1 MTSAD
6 DGPSQAS
13 PSGPTSSLM
22 RPTATVMVLT
32 GLSRVTG
39 FMRIV
44 VVAAV
49 LGQTF
54 LGNTYQSANTVPNI
68 LFELLIAGALQA
80 VLVPTLVQTL
90 DRTGVAD
97 AERVA
102 GGVLGLA
109 TVGLG
114 LAAGAAMAAAPLIMR
129 ALTSGVADPA
139 ARAAQIRLGTI
150 FLWIF
155 LPQVLF
161 YAAGLVSTGVLNARE
176 RFALPAFAPIVN
188 NVIVMGA
195 YVGFDAMRG
204 DRPLTLDLGA
214 AEIAVLAGGTT
225 LGVIAF
231 TAVPVVAVMR
241 SGFRLRPRLDHRQAG
256 VRRIARQG
264 GWAAAYLAS
273 LQLQL
278 AVVLVLANRIE
289 GGVVTYQVGF
299 AFSLLPHALLALPIA
314 TTMFPRLARRARG
327 DAAAFAR
334 TLDGG
339 FRAVGFVVI
348 PAAAAMAALAEPL
361 SHLVLFG
368 RGDAA
373 RAGELASVLMGFA
386 PGVVGA
392 GAFIFLSRA
401 SYALE
406 RVRDPAVVNLAAVA
420 AGASVMVP
428 AFAVLPADRAVA
440 GLAAAVSGTAIVA
453 ACGLAW
459 RLRQTGAFRGTATW
473 WMRLTVAGAGAGAV
487 MRLVAGRFDGSEPA
501 RAAAVVVALAAG
513 ALCYLG
519 IVRLTGGPRIREAL
533 RLLDAGYPG

>member
-1 MTSAD
+1 MTSGAD
-6 DGPSQAS
+6 LPEETPAPVTQ
-13 PSGPTSSLM
+13 SSLL
-22 RPTATVMVLT
+22 RPTGLVVILT
-32 GLSRVTG
+32 GVSRVAG
-39 FMRIV
+39 FVRIL

-80 VLVPTLVQTL
+80 VLVPTLVETF
-90 DRTGVAD
+90 DRTGVVE

-109 TVGLG
+109 TVFLGAAAG
-114 LAAGAAMAAAPLIMR
+114 LAMALAPWIMR
-129 ALTSGVADPA
+129 AFTAGVPDAAVRAD
-139 ARAAQIRLGTI
+139 QIRLGTL

-155 LPQVLF
+155 LPQALF

-176 RFALPAFAPIVN
+176 RFALPALAPIVN
-188 NVIVMGA
+188 NAIVIGA
-195 YVGFDAMRG
+195 YLIFDALRG
-204 DRPLTLDLGA
+204 DRSPTLDLSWL
-214 AEIAVLAGGTT
+214 EITVLAGGTT

-231 TAVPVVAVMR
+231 TAVPVVAVLR
-241 SGFRLRPRLDHRQAG
+241 SGFRLRLRLDHRRAG

-273 LQLQL
+273 LQIQL

-299 AFSLLPHALLALPIA
+299 AFYLLPHALVALPIA
-314 TTMFPRLARRARG
+314 TTMFPRLARRARI

-334 TLDGG
+334 TVDGG
-339 FRAVGFVVI
+339 LRAVGFVVV
-348 PAAAAMAALAEPL
+348 PAAAALAALAEPL

-368 RGDAA
+368 HGESA
-373 RAGELASVLMGFA
+373 RAEDLAWVLVGFA
-386 PGVVGA
+386 PGVVGS

-406 RVRDPAVVNLAAVA
+406 RVRDPAAVNLVAVL
-420 AGASVMVP
+420 AGAAVMVP
-428 AFAVLPADRAVA
+428 AFAVLPDERAIA
-440 GLAAAVSGTAIVA
+440 GLAAVVSVTAVAA

-459 RLRQTGAFRGTATW
+459 RLRGTVALRGTAIW
-473 WMRLTVAGAGAGAV
+473 WLRLGAAGIGGGASMRIVAA
-487 MRLVAGRFDGSEPA
+487 RFDGSDPG
-501 RAAAVVVALAAG
+501 RAAAVILGLAVGAVSYVA
-513 ALCYLG
+513 
-519 IVRLTGGPRIREAL
+519 IVRLTGGPRPKDAL
-533 RLLDAGYPG
+533 RLLDAGAPE